1 MEVVYKSRTYKNWH
15 DSFMYIYVRVRFLP
29 LYSSTG
35 FNKKGF
41 NMSNLSLEVTLRGG
55 DKKVFPLSFRASE
68 YHQAGSWH
76 EYLMPCM
83 DHLGEVYL
91 EMFTGDYAAWET
103 VSYHYGEGVTT
114 KGEVEAEDFE
124 EDKGY
129 QYAWQMLLDGKP
141 ATYAEVD
148 QSLNCDY
155 WLKISSSNQEDKNFI
170 PLHKEG
176 GELDISDAIYQAAE
190 VDSENGTEEDGT
202 HYGQVLEAIEP
213 ILKRQVDFV
222 KATIDGINYEF
233 SLSRCAE

>member
-1 MEVVYKSRTYKNWH
+1 
-15 DSFMYIYVRVRFLP
+15 MYIYVRVRFLP

-83 DHLGEVYL
+83 DHLGEVHL

-141 ATYAEVD
+141 ASYAEVD

-202 HYGQVLEAIEP
+202 HYGKVLEAIEP

>member
-1 MEVVYKSRTYKNWH
+1 LEGLYKSRTYEGWH
-15 DSFMYIYVRVRFLP
+15 DSFTYIYVRVRFLP

-41 NMSNLSLEVTLRGG
+41 NMSNLSLEVTLRSG

-83 DHLGEVYL
+83 DRIAEVHL

-103 VSYHYGEGVTT
+103 VSYHYGEGSFSS
-114 KGEVEAEDFE
+114 GEVEAEDFE

-155 WLKISSSNQEDKNFI
+155 WLHATSSAFEGVAVVALDKA
-170 PLHKEG
+170 EG
-176 GELDISDAIYQAAE
+176 CLVLSDALYEVADISEELYGKVIAAF
-190 VDSENGTEEDGT
+190 
-202 HYGQVLEAIEP
+202 EP
-213 ILKRQVDFV
+213 LMNRETDYIKT
-222 KATIDGINYEF
+222 TIDGIDF
-233 SLSRCAE
+233 TFQLSRCEEVYT

>member
-1 MEVVYKSRTYKNWH
+1 M
-15 DSFMYIYVRVRFLP
+15 P

-76 EYLMPCM
+76 EFLIPCT
-83 DHLGEVYL
+83 DHLGEVHL

-103 VSYHYGEGVTT
+103 VSYHYLEGLASS
-114 KGEVEAEDFE
+114 GDVEAQDFE

-155 WLKISSSNQEDKNFI
+155 WLEISSSNQEDKNFI

-202 HYGQVLEAIEP
+202 HYGKVLEAIEP

-222 KATIDGINYEF
+222 KTTINGINYEF